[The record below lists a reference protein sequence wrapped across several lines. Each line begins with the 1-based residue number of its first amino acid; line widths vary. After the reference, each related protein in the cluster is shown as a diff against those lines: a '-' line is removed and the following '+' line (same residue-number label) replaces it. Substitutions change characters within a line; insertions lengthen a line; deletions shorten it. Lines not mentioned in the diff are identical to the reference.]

1 MPWAVSN
8 AFYEQILL
16 HYGLENFRP
25 QLSQR
30 DSRTLTVK
38 RGDVLEAYVAG
49 IAMDVSRSS
58 GEGYQELREW
68 FSRVLRLRLRKV
80 SSNGVPGL
88 PLTIE
93 QNNKAADVNLINVDQ
108 NNSVNALLKLRQS
121 IFQDMKEAVGQIEW
135 RTPTP
140 TTTQLFN
147 FWSRVKRSLDS
158 LCTAAQSSE
167 SQKALMHY
175 YRVDVL

>member
-8 AFYEQILL
+8 AFYERILL

-49 IAMDVSRSS
+49 IAMDLSRGV
-58 GEGYQELREW
+58 GEGYKEVREW

-88 PLTIE
+88 PPTTE
-93 QNNKAADVNLINVDQ
+93 QNNKVADANLINVDQ
-108 NNSVNALLKLRQS
+108 TNSLNPLLKLRQS
-121 IFQDMKEAVGQIEW
+121 IFQNMKEAVSQVEW

-140 TTTQLFN
+140 TAAQLFN

-158 LCTAAQSSE
+158 PCTTSQSSE
-167 SQKALMHY
+167 AQKALAHY
-175 YRVDVL
+175 CRVDVL